1 MPGYLNKIKR
11 FQHDEKH
18 DATNDAALYQFHLE
32 YEIDEFNE
40 KRSALLARLR
50 EGHIW
55 LLDQHR
61 RWQSGDLT
69 AVDDAEFS
77 RAWNGWWE
85 LDHRLRADHGV
96 RGCIYGPDNA
106 CPEGFPCQGCAD
118 LLAATVVAQLALA
131 GAIGNGSP

>member
-1 MPGYLNKIKR
+1 MPGYLDRIKKL
-11 FQHDEKH
+11 QQGETHDGTIE
-18 DATNDAALYQFHLE
+18 AALRQSHLE
-32 YEIDEFNE
+32 YEINEFNE

-50 EGHIW
+50 EGHSW

-69 AVDDAEFS
+69 AADDAEFS

-96 RGCIYGPDNA
+96 RGCIYDPDES
-106 CPEGFPCQGCAD
+106 CPDGLPCQGCAD
-118 LLAATVVAQLALA
+118 FPAPAVGAQLELA
-131 GAIGNGSP
+131 ETSE